1 VASDAGSR
9 QNQPTGRAGGG
20 VTSLLLVRHGESAA
34 NVAATEAEAAGAEII
49 DMPLRDADVPLTAT
63 GTDQAE
69 AVRRWLDTRPAGG
82 YPDSVWVS
90 PYLRATETADIALA
104 GRPDGPPLRLDERL
118 RDRELGV
125 LDLLTTLG
133 VEERLPIEAAR
144 RRRLGKYY
152 YRPPGGESWA
162 DVALRIRSFLW
173 ELDAADRGPTALV
186 VSHDA
191 VILLFRMVCEGLPE
205 PQALQLARSEPL
217 LNASVTA
224 LVRDDIDAPWR
235 VVGYNDVSH
244 LVTAGASVTAHTSAK
259 DPDATDE

>member
-1 VASDAGSR
+1 VASDAGPR
-9 QNQPTGRAGGG
+9 QNPPIARAGGG

-34 NVAATEAEAAGAEII
+34 NVAATAAEAAGAEII

-69 AVRRWLDTRPAGG
+69 AVRRWLDTRPAED

-90 PYLRATETADIALA
+90 PYRRAVETASIALA
-104 GRPDGPPLRLDERL
+104 GRPDGPHPRLDERV

-162 DVALRIRSFLW
+162 DVSLRIRSFLT
-173 ELDAADRGPTALV
+173 ELDVDRGPTALV

-191 VILLFRMVCEGLPE
+191 VILLVRVVCEGLTE
-205 PQALQLARSEPL
+205 AEALQLARTEPL
-217 LNASVTA
+217 LNASVTS
-224 LVRDDIDAPWR
+224 LVRDDIHAPWR
-235 VVGYNDVSH
+235 VAGYNDVSH
-244 LVTAGASVTAHTSAK
+244 LVTAGASVTAHTSAE
-259 DPDATDE
+259 DPDAAAE

>member
-9 QNQPTGRAGGG
+9 QNHPRAGGG

-34 NVAATEAEAAGAEII
+34 NVAATLAEAAGAEIV
-49 DMPLRDADVPLTAT
+49 DMPLRDADVPLTGI

-69 AVRRWLDTRPAGG
+69 AVRRWLEARPADD

-90 PYLRATETADIALA
+90 PYLRAIETAGIALA
-104 GRPDGPPLRLDERL
+104 GRPDAAAPVRDERL

-133 VEERLPIEAAR
+133 VEQRLPIEAAR

-162 DVALRIRSFLW
+162 DVALRIRSFLI
-173 ELDAADRGPTALV
+173 ELDADHRGPTALV

-191 VILLFRMVCEGLPE
+191 VILLTRMVCEGLDEPE
-205 PQALQLARSEPL
+205 ALHLARTEPL
-217 LNASVTA
+217 LNASITH
-224 LVRDDIDAPWR
+224 LVRAHRHAPWR
-235 VVGYNDVSH
+235 VAGYNDVTH
-244 LVTAGASVTAHTSAK
+244 LVAAGASVTAHTSAK
-259 DPDATDE
+259 DPDAAPE